1 MSVCVPLFGLLVF
14 FLFINTIN
22 LNPPVC
28 NTSPLFFYYEIQNI
42 SLIQP
47 NHMQS
52 VYILSYRICA
62 FIWMSGS
69 YLSYNSPINAINCWI
84 HQRHR
89 NSLYPFA
96 HSLCAFH
103 LCVETTDKNRSDMH
117 TKNWMPYIFWMSRAT
132 KKKNTHRANKMRA
145 MWNRTGSDR
154 WHDKETK
161 YERLTKR
168 HTRNHNKL
176 LYYKMRNII
185 RHPVYYVYF
194 SGLLFDI
201 GLSRFSAVSSVSLT
215 LLENLRANRA
225 TEQQIKTT
233 HTYNSNS
240 QEFIITEMCAV
251 LFLQHFSALLFHF
264 LRADV
269 AFWFQVFFYC
279 AFLYC

>member
-1 MSVCVPLFGLLVF
+1 
-14 FLFINTIN
+14 
-22 LNPPVC
+22 
-28 NTSPLFFYYEIQNI
+28 
-42 SLIQP
+42 
-47 NHMQS
+47 MQS

-103 LCVETTDKNRSDMH
+103 LCVETTDKHRSDMH
-117 TKNWMPYIFWMSRAT
+117 TKNWMSHIFWMSRAT
-132 KKKNTHRANKMRA
+132 KKNTHRANKMRT

-154 WHDKETK
+154 LHDKEIK

-176 LYYKMRNII
+176 LYYKMGNII

-201 GLSRFSAVSSVSLT
+201 GLSRFSDVSSVSLT
-215 LLENLRANRA
+215 LLENLRANR
-225 TEQQIKTT
+225 TTDKNNT
-233 HTYNSNS
+233 HTHIQQQQPRVHNHWD
-240 QEFIITEMCAV
+240 MCRFVPAT
-251 LFLQHFSALLFHF
+251 FFSIVVPFS
-264 LRADV
+264 
-269 AFWFQVFFYC
+269 
-279 AFLYC
+279 

>member
-1 MSVCVPLFGLLVF
+1 
-14 FLFINTIN
+14 
-22 LNPPVC
+22 
-28 NTSPLFFYYEIQNI
+28 
-42 SLIQP
+42 
-47 NHMQS
+47 
-52 VYILSYRICA
+52 
-62 FIWMSGS
+62 
-69 YLSYNSPINAINCWI
+69 
-84 HQRHR
+84 
-89 NSLYPFA
+89 
-96 HSLCAFH
+96 
-103 LCVETTDKNRSDMH
+103 
-117 TKNWMPYIFWMSRAT
+117 
-132 KKKNTHRANKMRA
+132 

-215 LLENLRANRA
+215 LLENLRANRE

-233 HTYNSNS
+233 HIYNSNSNS

-269 AFWFQVFFYC
+269 AFWFQVFFIVHFCIVKRRRPLQLQYHIYC
-279 AFLYC
+279 FIVLFSCPISFSLTLGLFLTHSCLFPPALCVFFLDHLK